1 MRLSFSRSLLLVALG
16 ACSSQ
21 PASSAPAD
29 SGAELVADDGST
41 APCTSVGGT
50 CEPIGTGACPI
61 LQQNAE
67 LCANVILVCCL
78 PPGGE
83 IVTGTDSGD
92 ATDSGEATDAGVTNP
107 TPDAGDT
114 NPTPDAG
121 GTKPTP
127 DAGGTKPT
135 PDAGG
140 TNPVPDAGQVTPPDD
155 AGTPTDARSD

>member
-1 MRLSFSRSLLLVALG
+1 MRLSLSRSLVLVALG
-16 ACSSQ
+16 ACSS
-21 PASSAPAD
+21 PASSVPAD
-29 SGAELVADDGST
+29 SGIEGVADDGST

-67 LCANVILVCCL
+67 LCGNVILVCCL

-83 IVTGTDSGD
+83 IVTGTDAGEG
-92 ATDSGEATDAGVTNP
+92 TDSGVTTP
-107 TPDAGDT
+107 TPDAGVT
-114 NPTPDAG
+114 SPTPDAG